1 MFDYNEQVQA
11 YETDCVNLPQA
22 VKDKLRDHREANR
35 TRLKRNRPDGIRLN
49 DDHFIPQGS
58 MAIGTTVQ
66 EENNAYDIDD
76 GVWFHKDDLKKKDGT
91 AYTARETQEM
101 VRDTVKDPNFNKQPE
116 IHNNCVRVFYAEGH
130 HVDIPCYR
138 KLDADTDKERQ
149 ELAGASGF
157 AASDPTE
164 INRWFIDRVESLN
177 KQRDG
182 AGSQLRVLTRLTK
195 RFARSRGED
204 WDMPNGLKL
213 TMLVEECAPSYY
225 ERDDEAFYWLL
236 SKLKTRLA
244 TSLEVE
250 NQAQTKTPRDK
261 LTKSA
266 SDANM
271 VELRTRVG
279 EALDKL
285 LVLHRSDCTKEQA
298 REAWDWVFQSDGFF
312 EAYDK
317 DSAKAHAL
325 FSKAALVNAG
335 LASTN
340 RAGVIV
346 PALIGAGVPNLAHK
360 FYGDDSDEQ
369 G

>member
-1 MFDYNEQVQA
+1 MFDYNEQIQA

-35 TRLKRNRPDGIRLN
+35 TRLKRNRPAGIRLN

-91 AYTARETQEM
+91 AYTACETQEM
-101 VRDTVKDPNFNKQPE
+101 VRDAVKDPNFNKQPE

-138 KLDADTDKERQ
+138 KLDAGTDTERQ
-149 ELAGASGF
+149 ELAGAAGF
-157 AASDPTE
+157 ALSDPAE
-164 INRWFIDRVESLN
+164 INRWFVARVEALN
-177 KQRDG
+177 KRRDG
-182 AGSQLRVLTRLTK
+182 AGSQLRVMIRLMK

-213 TMLVEECAPSYY
+213 TMLVEECAASYY

-244 TSLEVE
+244 SNLEVE
-250 NQAQTKTPRDK
+250 NRAQAKMPRDK
-261 LTKSA
+261 LTKSTN
-266 SDANM
+266 DANM
-271 VELRTRVG
+271 VELRTRIG

-285 LVLHRSDCTKEQA
+285 LVLHRSDCTKQQA
-298 REAWDWVFQSDGFF
+298 REAWDWLFQSDGFV
-312 EAYDK
+312 EAHDK

-325 FSKAALVNAG
+325 FSKAALVKAG

-340 RAGVIV
+340 GAGVIV
-346 PALIGAGVPNLAHK
+346 PALVGAGMPNMAHK
-360 FYGDDSDEQ
+360 FYGDDSDKQ
-369 G
+369 S

>member
-1 MFDYNEQVQA
+1 M
-11 YETDCVNLPQA
+11 
-22 VKDKLRDHREANR
+22 
-35 TRLKRNRPDGIRLN
+35 
-49 DDHFIPQGS
+49 
-58 MAIGTTVQ
+58 
-66 EENNAYDIDD
+66 
-76 GVWFHKDDLKKKDGT
+76 
-91 AYTARETQEM
+91 
-101 VRDTVKDPNFNKQPE
+101 
-116 IHNNCVRVFYAEGH
+116 RVFYAEGH

-138 KLDADTDKERQ
+138 KLDADTNKERQ
-149 ELAGASGF
+149 ELAGAAGF
-157 AASDPTE
+157 AVSDPTE
-164 INRWFIDRVESLN
+164 INRWFIDRVEALN
-177 KQRDG
+177 KQQDG
-182 AGSQLRVLTRLTK
+182 AGSQLRVKIRLMK

-213 TMLVEECAPSYY
+213 TMLVEECAVSYY

-236 SKLKTRLA
+236 SNLKTRLA

-250 NQAQTKTPRDK
+250 NRAQTKTPKDK

-266 SDANM
+266 NDANM

-285 LVLHRSDCTKEQA
+285 LVLHRSDCTKQQA

-346 PALIGAGVPNLAHK
+346 PALVGAGVPNLAHK

-369 G
+369 S

>member
-1 MFDYNEQVQA
+1 
-11 YETDCVNLPQA
+11 
-22 VKDKLRDHREANR
+22 
-35 TRLKRNRPDGIRLN
+35 
-49 DDHFIPQGS
+49 
-58 MAIGTTVQ
+58 
-66 EENNAYDIDD
+66 
-76 GVWFHKDDLKKKDGT
+76 
-91 AYTARETQEM
+91 
-101 VRDTVKDPNFNKQPE
+101 
-116 IHNNCVRVFYAEGH
+116 
-130 HVDIPCYR
+130 
-138 KLDADTDKERQ
+138 
-149 ELAGASGF
+149 
-157 AASDPTE
+157 
-164 INRWFIDRVESLN
+164 
-177 KQRDG
+177 
-182 AGSQLRVLTRLTK
+182 
-195 RFARSRGED
+195 
-204 WDMPNGLKL
+204 MPNGLKL

-244 TSLEVE
+244 ANLEVE
-250 NQAQTKTPRDK
+250 NRAQAKTPRDK

-285 LVLHRSDCTKEQA
+285 LVLHRSDCTKPQA
-298 REAWDWVFQSDGFF
+298 REAWDWVLQSEGYFD
-312 EAYDK
+312 AYDK

-346 PALIGAGVPNLAHK
+346 SALVGAGVPNLAHK

>member
-1 MFDYNEQVQA
+1 MLF
-11 YETDCVNLPQA
+11 
-22 VKDKLRDHREANR
+22 
-35 TRLKRNRPDGIRLN
+35 
-49 DDHFIPQGS
+49 
-58 MAIGTTVQ
+58 
-66 EENNAYDIDD
+66 
-76 GVWFHKDDLKKKDGT
+76 
-91 AYTARETQEM
+91 
-101 VRDTVKDPNFNKQPE
+101 
-116 IHNNCVRVFYAEGH
+116 
-130 HVDIPCYR
+130 
-138 KLDADTDKERQ
+138 
-149 ELAGASGF
+149 
-157 AASDPTE
+157 
-164 INRWFIDRVESLN
+164 
-177 KQRDG
+177 
-182 AGSQLRVLTRLTK
+182 
-195 RFARSRGED
+195 RS
-204 WDMPNGLKL
+204 
-213 TMLVEECAPSYY
+213 
-225 ERDDEAFYWLL
+225 WLL

-250 NQAQTKTPRDK
+250 NRAQTKTPRDK

-298 REAWDWVFQSDGFF
+298 REAWDWVFQSDDFF

-346 PALIGAGVPNLAHK
+346 PALVGAGVPNLAHK

>member
-11 YETDCVNLPQA
+11 YESDCVNLPQE

-35 TRLKRNRPDGIRLN
+35 TRLKRNRSDSIRLN

-76 GVWFHKDDLKKKDGT
+76 GVWFHKDDLKKKNGT

-101 VRDTVKDPNFNKQPE
+101 VRDAVKDPNFNKQPE

-138 KLDADTDKERQ
+138 KLDVDTDNERQ
-149 ELAGASGF
+149 ELAGAGGF
-157 AASDPTE
+157 ALSDPTE
-164 INRWFIDRVESLN
+164 INRWFIDGVEALN
-177 KQRDG
+177 NERDR
-182 AGSQLRVLTRLTK
+182 AGSQLRIMVRLMK

-204 WDMPNGLKL
+204 WDLPNGLKL

-225 ERDDEAFYWLL
+225 ERDDEAFYWLI

-244 TSLEVE
+244 LSLEVE
-250 NQAQTKTPRDK
+250 NRAQTKTPRDK
-261 LTKSA
+261 LTKST

-279 EALDKL
+279 EVLDKL
-285 LVLHRSDCTKEQA
+285 LVLHGSDCTKQQA

-325 FSKAALVNAG
+325 FSKAALMNAG

-340 RAGVIV
+340 GSGVIV
-346 PALIGAGVPNLAHK
+346 STLVGTGMPNLAHK
-360 FYGDDSDEQ
+360 FYGDDSDKQ

>member
-1 MFDYNEQVQA
+1 
-11 YETDCVNLPQA
+11 
-22 VKDKLRDHREANR
+22 
-35 TRLKRNRPDGIRLN
+35 
-49 DDHFIPQGS
+49 
-58 MAIGTTVQ
+58 
-66 EENNAYDIDD
+66 
-76 GVWFHKDDLKKKDGT
+76 
-91 AYTARETQEM
+91 
-101 VRDTVKDPNFNKQPE
+101 
-116 IHNNCVRVFYAEGH
+116 
-130 HVDIPCYR
+130 
-138 KLDADTDKERQ
+138 
-149 ELAGASGF
+149 
-157 AASDPTE
+157 
-164 INRWFIDRVESLN
+164 
-177 KQRDG
+177 
-182 AGSQLRVLTRLTK
+182 
-195 RFARSRGED
+195 
-204 WDMPNGLKL
+204 
-213 TMLVEECAPSYY
+213 MLVEECAPSYY

-250 NQAQTKTPRDK
+250 NRAQTKTPRDK

-298 REAWDWVFQSDGFF
+298 REAWDWVFQSDGYF

-340 RAGVIV
+340 GSGVIV
-346 PALIGAGVPNLAHK
+346 SALVGAGVPNLAHR
-360 FYGDDSDEQ
+360 FYGDDSDKQ